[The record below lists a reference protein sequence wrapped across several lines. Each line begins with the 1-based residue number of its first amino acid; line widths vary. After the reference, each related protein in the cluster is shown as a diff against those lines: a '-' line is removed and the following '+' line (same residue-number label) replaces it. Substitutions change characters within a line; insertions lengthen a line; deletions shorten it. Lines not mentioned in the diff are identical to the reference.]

1 MTLQMASAPFI
12 PRRALLADLGKGAC
26 AIAVVSLAGCGPN
39 GQPALSAGPRGGEA
53 SPGGKASPGGSA
65 GSPSPSGTSQPPG
78 SAAGGAGVEW
88 TRVNL
93 GFVSAYVLVRNGE
106 AAVVDTGVAGSA
118 DAIEASLTGIG
129 LGWDAVGHVILT
141 HRHPDHAGSAADV
154 LDRTP
159 DATGYAGV
167 EDIPSIT
174 VPRPLTAVPDG
185 DKVFDLTIV
194 ATPGHTAGHVCVLDP
209 VARLLVAGDAL
220 NNKSGLAGS
229 SPQNT
234 DDPVAA
240 MASVIKLAGLSFDT
254 VLFGHGE
261 PIEGGASEEVAK
273 LAASLG

>member
-1 MTLQMASAPFI
+1 V
-12 PRRALLADLGKGAC
+12 G
-26 AIAVVSLAGCGPN
+26 
-39 GQPALSAGPRGGEA
+39 
-53 SPGGKASPGGSA
+53 
-65 GSPSPSGTSQPPG
+65 
-78 SAAGGAGVEW
+78 W

-118 DAIEASLTGIG
+118 DAIEASLNGIG
-129 LGWDAVGHVILT
+129 LGWDAVGHVIIT

-159 DATGYAGV
+159 DATGYAGAA
-167 EDIPSIT
+167 DIPAIS
-174 VPRPLTAVPDG
+174 VPRPLTAVADG
-185 DKVFDLTIV
+185 DKIFDLTIV

-240 MASVIKLAGLSFDT
+240 KASVVKLAGLSFDT

-261 PIEGGASEEVAK
+261 PIEGGASGQVAK
-273 LAASLG
+273 LAATLG